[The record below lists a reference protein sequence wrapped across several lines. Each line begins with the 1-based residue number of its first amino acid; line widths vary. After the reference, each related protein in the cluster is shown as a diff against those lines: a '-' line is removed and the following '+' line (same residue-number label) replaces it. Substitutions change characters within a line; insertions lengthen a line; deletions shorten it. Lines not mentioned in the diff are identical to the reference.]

1 MFIDLGIFTVVV
13 NKQSIVNIGGA
24 LEQDAVR
31 ILRDVPGVAIE
42 PRGETGD
49 RPDVIIRAG
58 HVMAVVQV
66 KAQQLTNAAA
76 AQQLIAYARSL
87 PETTHLIVVAR
98 SITREARARLAEEG
112 IGFLDATGA
121 KSLDLPGLFLW
132 TEGGR
137 HPNKGKAG
145 SESHGIKLAG
155 KAGVATQAL
164 LIDPARPWKI
174 HDLATAADVS
184 VGLVHRLFV
193 RLEREE
199 VVEAAGAGPQKSRRV
214 TNPAALLDL
223 WAEEMRDRGTRELRA
238 YRLAR
243 DPRSQTTA
251 LSRALTEADVKH
263 AVTGAAAAARLAPFV
278 TAVPVTDVWVSELDA
293 LEHAANA
300 ARAQEVTEG
309 HNVIFRSAKDDAPLA
324 FRKRCDG
331 VWLANTLRVFLDLR
345 ADPRRGREQGVRLR
359 EEVIGF

>member
-1 MFIDLGIFTVVV
+1 MNNVKVV
-13 NKQSIVNIGGA
+13 SIGGD
-24 LEQDAVR
+24 LERDAVR
-31 ILRDVPGVAIE
+31 ILRDVPGVTIE
-42 PRGETGD
+42 PRGEAGD

-58 HVMAVVQV
+58 DVMAVVEV
-66 KAQQLTNAAA
+66 KAQQLINAAA

-98 SITREARARLAEEG
+98 AITRDARARLAEAG
-112 IGFLDATGA
+112 IGFLDTTGA
-121 KSLDLPGLFLW
+121 KSLHLPGLFLW
-132 TEGGR
+132 TEGRR
-137 HPNKGKAG
+137 HPNMGKTG
-145 SESHGIKLAG
+145 SESQGIRLAG

-184 VGLVHRLFV
+184 VGLVHRLFL
-193 RLEREE
+193 RLEREAL
-199 VVEAAGAGPQKSRRV
+199 VETAGAGPQKTRRV

-223 WAEEMRDRGTRELRA
+223 WAEEMRDRGTRLLRA

-243 DPRSQTTA
+243 DPRSQITT

-278 TAVPVTDVWVSELDA
+278 TAVPVTEVWVSELDA

-300 ARAQEVTEG
+300 ANAEEVTEG

-324 FRKRCDG
+324 FRKRRDG
-331 VWLANTLRVFLDLR
+331 AWLANTLRVFLDLR
-345 ADPRRGREQGVRLR
+345 ADPRRGREQGDRLR